1 MTMSA
6 LRISELLTS
15 GSQPV
20 NTEKPVLIRDQTHS
34 ERIVSILWGRRLRR
48 SGQISRDWTFL
59 AVSQI
64 LSCGRPDVT
73 PPVKGSAL
81 SSGECGEFAREFLAA
96 GRNHDGYDRSLNR
109 RTCERR
115 GLPGRKTARIFGK
128 TRAVNGPTVSRG
140 IGQANS

>member
-73 PPVKGSAL
+73 LLSRAQPCQVENAENSHGNSWPPVA
-81 SSGECGEFAREFLAA
+81 
-96 GRNHDGYDRSLNR
+96 
-109 RTCERR
+109 TMTVT
-115 GLPGRKTARIFGK
+115 TAH
-128 TRAVNGPTVSRG
+128 
-140 IGQANS
+140 